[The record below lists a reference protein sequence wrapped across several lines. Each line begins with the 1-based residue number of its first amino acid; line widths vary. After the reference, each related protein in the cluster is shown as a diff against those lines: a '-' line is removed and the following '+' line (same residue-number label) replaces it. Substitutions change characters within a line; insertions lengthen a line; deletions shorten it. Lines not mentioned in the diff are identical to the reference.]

1 MTVTKEVLSFMDQL
15 LPDTDYT
22 QFAHPE
28 RKPKYQSKDSLLK
41 RFFTQENLT
50 NDIFKNP
57 QEYFQKGDWNFIDV
71 GFLLLGSE
79 QLEKK
84 LFPPHKSGKT
94 YLNND
99 NPFVQFCINKTKKF
113 MDDNDIIIIDGLP
126 YSRSVVDARGFA

>member
-1 MTVTKEVLSFMDQL
+1 MTFAKDFLFMMNEL
-15 LPDTDYT
+15 LPDTDDS

-41 RFFTQENLT
+41 RFFKQEYLT

-57 QEYFQKGDWNFIDV
+57 QDYFQKGWNFIDV

-126 YSRSVVDARGFA
+126 YSRSVVNGRGFAS